1 MPPRSWD
8 VSDSSRYMLLW
19 YVHTIHVIKVCNR
32 PGHNSCTMVDRRYLL
47 HISNS
52 VVNAEQWIAIR
63 LLSQNIK
70 KNRNAHTYFSSPSIL
85 KTVHCAIISWQEKIS
100 QICLNY
106 ERTLGGICARAALYS
121 VSIIFQQYILYAA
134 AFSFLANWRAF
145 RLCFLANF
153 MFLMKL
159 GSIPLSFI
167 FFFTSGF
174 LVGLRWFFL
183 VWLWAVWFFDFA
195 IL

>member
-1 MPPRSWD
+1 MHNGW
-8 VSDSSRYMLLW
+8 SSLSIY
-19 YVHTIHVIKVCNR
+19 YIC
-32 PGHNSCTMVDRRYLL
+32 
-47 HISNS
+47 ISNS

-63 LLSQNIK
+63 LLSQDIYK
-70 KNRNAHTYFSSPSIL
+70 KKRNAHICQVHPYL
-85 KTVHCAIISWQEKIS
+85 KRCI
-100 QICLNY
+100 
-106 ERTLGGICARAALYS
+106 ARSFLDKKKSRKSVLIMNGLQGDSALAQLYS